1 MFQKAIDGGQI
12 CGKIKKSSKS
22 LAGKLRDNKPKE
34 TQMSDK
40 LKIKADVY
48 WAQLTRKNEMSDAYQ
63 VTLCNLS
70 DKAVAALEDMGI
82 SVLSNDSK
90 PEQGKYISC
99 KSQKPIK
106 AFDSDGVEII
116 EDIGNGSKAV
126 CMISA
131 YSWTYK
137 NKKGV
142 SPSLVKLVVTDL
154 VEYASGGNVSAD
166 DEDVL

>member
-1 MFQKAIDGGQI
+1 
-12 CGKIKKSSKS
+12 
-22 LAGKLRDNKPKE
+22 
-34 TQMSDK
+34 MSDK
-40 LKIKADVY
+40 LKLKCDIY

-82 SVLSNDSK
+82 SVLSNENK

-99 KSQKPIK
+99 KSQRPIK

-116 EDIGNGSKAV
+116 KDIGNGSKAI
-126 CMISA
+126 CLISA
-131 YSWTYK
+131 YNWSYK

-142 SPSLVKLVVTDL
+142 SPSLAKLVITDL
-154 VEYASGGNVSAD
+154 VEYAGAANVSAD